1 MQKISLEPSHRLFL
15 HRELQ
20 FLRWGRWF
28 AYLLLQMIT
37 DSNDNR
43 FKGEILKWKATYRA
57 ELLCVAVDSVP
68 QKVALISES
77 VGEI

>member
-1 MQKISLEPSHRLFL
+1 
-15 HRELQ
+15 
-20 FLRWGRWF
+20 
-28 AYLLLQMIT
+28 MIT
-37 DSNDNR
+37 VTNHLLAEGG

-57 ELLCVAVDSVP
+57 ELPCVAVDSVP